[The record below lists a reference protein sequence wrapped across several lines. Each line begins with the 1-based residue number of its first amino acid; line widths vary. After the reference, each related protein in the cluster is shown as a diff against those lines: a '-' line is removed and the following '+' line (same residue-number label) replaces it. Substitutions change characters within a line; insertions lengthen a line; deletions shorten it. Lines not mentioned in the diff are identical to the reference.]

1 MCVWLYGCR
10 CCGIL
15 WCIYLPSD
23 ACDYSI
29 VYHLQFTRPQ
39 TNTEVD
45 VCLCGSWEYGVVKCD
60 VVFSVHIFVS
70 FICVFCLFIVHSLIR
85 ERPNASLC
93 PCPCRAYEYE
103 MWMTHTR
110 CNAIKSF
117 RINYII
123 IPNRVLIDFVLRLDP
138 ITTIRRDGIQL
149 PTILIVCARE
159 QCFNLNFGLN
169 TKQSLYTTHTPTEY
183 WHLTTNISQINNKL
197 NP

>member
-1 MCVWLYGCR
+1 MSTVIHRFVYAYLVCVCLWLYGCR

-93 PCPCRAYEYE
+93 PCPFPCPCVCRACVPHDV
-103 MWMTHTR
+103 MQSNLSASITSLFRTVCWS
-110 CNAIKSF
+110 ISF
-117 RINYII
+117 
-123 IPNRVLIDFVLRLDP
+123 FVW
-138 ITTIRRDGIQL
+138 IRSPPYAAKAFSCQQ
-149 PTILIVCARE
+149 VWSCAHE
-159 QCFNLNFGLN
+159 NNV
-169 TKQSLYTTHTPTEY
+169 SI
-183 WHLTTNISQINNKL
+183 WISD
-197 NP
+197 